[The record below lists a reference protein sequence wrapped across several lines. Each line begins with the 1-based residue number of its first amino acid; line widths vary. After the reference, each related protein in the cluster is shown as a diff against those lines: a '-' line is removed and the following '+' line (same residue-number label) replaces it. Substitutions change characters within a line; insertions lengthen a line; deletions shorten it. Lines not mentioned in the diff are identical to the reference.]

1 VAVQLEMGHV
11 VEQAVRGEH
20 AVLVVAAEEGDLD
33 LLPFVLVGVI
43 LDSSEPSRLPFSSN
57 AACAAEV
64 AKWVVGVVSVWSRLR
79 FAFSK

>member
-33 LLPFVLVGVI
+33 LLPFVLVGVV
-43 LDSSEPSRLPFSSN
+43 LDGSETSRERLSSN
-57 AACAAEV
+57 AARDVVVARCAAC
-64 AKWVVGVVSVWSRLR
+64 VVPVWSRARLGV
-79 FAFSK
+79 A